1 MTKLFTLL
9 AILLI
14 LTGIIVLAVPRQEP
28 RGQSPGLAPQALPAP
43 TLVSKVRDIAEQLN
57 APLSI
62 LFGVASLFY
71 SRRSYLANRERAQAA
86 KAAARGGQ

>member
-14 LTGIIVLAVPRQEP
+14 LTGVIVLAVPRED
-28 RGQSPGLAPQALPAP
+28 RAAAGRGLAPQALPP
-43 TLVSKVRDIAEQLN
+43 PSTIGMVRDMAEQLN

-62 LFGVASLFY
+62 LFGLASLFY
-71 SRRSYLANRERAQAA
+71 SRRSYLANRERADAA
-86 KAAARGGQ
+86 KAAAERG